1 MWNIDEFIITLM
13 MFSKNIF
20 INSLIEKYNYNNV
33 FYDYIKYTYY
43 SIFTLSTMFIF
54 IKTKDIRNF
63 ADKNTYSMFYKIYH
77 LLISIHCFYSYVYS
91 ICIIEKTYNHFVSFL
106 IITTGGL
113 IYYTK
118 FFYNMKNKYINQHD
132 IFHYFV
138 YIGCLYSMIIDVYNE
153 TMNY

>member
-63 ADKNTYSMFYKIYH
+63 ADKNTYSMFYKLYH
-77 LLISIHCFYSYVYS
+77 LLIIINCFYSYVYS
-91 ICIIEKTYNHFVSFL
+91 ICIIEKHIIILYHF
-106 IITTGGL
+106 
-113 IYYTK
+113 
-118 FFYNMKNKYINQHD
+118 
-132 IFHYFV
+132 
-138 YIGCLYSMIIDVYNE
+138 
-153 TMNY
+153 